1 MAKKAVLAGALIAFN
16 SSWKNNQN
24 KIKEELKAHL
34 EREQSSLR
42 AGTKLTQSEN
52 KPTHV
57 FAIHLVFQQKPSK

>member
-34 EREQSSLR
+34 EREQSL
-42 AGTKLTQSEN
+42 L
-52 KPTHV
+52 
-57 FAIHLVFQQKPSK
+57 